1 MSQEK
6 TLSVQEALNELKV
19 LDARIQRKISN
30 GNFTAVASGDKIIN
44 PTSIRETPDKFS
56 EKSSSEIQSIISLI
70 NYRHALKAS
79 VLQSNSVTKVTINGK
94 EMTVAQAIDYKTSSE
109 SETHLLRT
117 LSNEF
122 ALSQKYADNFNA
134 KVDKE
139 TLEKENQLL
148 GNDKNAKDSEAVLK
162 VLHEQAEARKAQVL
176 SPKFKDD
183 KSITDY
189 ISDKTDELDKFTQQI
204 DFALTASNVT
214 AQIKVEWD

>member
-189 ISDKTDELDKFTQQI
+189 ISDKTDEFDKFTQQI

>member
-122 ALSQKYADNFNA
+122 TSSQKYADNFNA

>member
-109 SETHLLRT
+109 SETYLLRT

-122 ALSQKYADNFNA
+122 ASSQKYADNFNA
-134 KVDKE
+134 KLDKE

-148 GNDKNAKDSEAVLK
+148 GNDKNAKDSEAVLE
-162 VLHEQAEARKAQVL
+162 VLHKQAEERKAKIL
-176 SPKFKDD
+176 SPKFKED

-189 ISDKTDELDKFTQQI
+189 ISDKTDELDKFAQQI

-214 AQIKVEWD
+214 TQVTVEWD

>member
-122 ALSQKYADNFNA
+122 ASSQKYADNFNA
-134 KVDKE
+134 KLDKE

-148 GNDKNAKDSEAVLK
+148 GNDKSAKDSEAVLE
-162 VLHEQAEARKAQVL
+162 VLRKQAEERKAKVL
-176 SPKFKDD
+176 SPKFKED

-189 ISDKTDELDKFTQQI
+189 ISDKTDELDKFAQQI

-214 AQIKVEWD
+214 TQVTVEWD

>member
-19 LDARIQRKISN
+19 LDSRIQRKVANSR
-30 GNFTAVASGDKIIN
+30 FTAVSSDGKVIN
-44 PTSIRETPDKFS
+44 PSSIRDTPEQFS
-56 EKSSSEIQSIISLI
+56 EKASSEIQSIISLI

-79 VLQSNSVTKVTINGK
+79 VLQSNAVTKVTIDGK

-109 SETHLLRT
+109 AETNLLHT

-122 ALSQKYADNFNA
+122 ATSQKYADNFNS

-148 GNDKNAKDSEAVLK
+148 GNDKNAKESEAVLK

-176 SPKFKDD
+176 SPKFKDG

-189 ISDKTDELDKFTQQI
+189 ISDKTDELDKFAQQI

-214 AQIKVEWD
+214 TSVTVEWD